1 MLYKAKVICA
11 GYKLKYVLR
20 LYKLSGMVAG
30 GWNDADRFW
39 DLILINLF
47 GVLAVQRRLQP

>member
-30 GWNDADRFW
+30 GWNDADRF
-39 DLILINLF
+39 
-47 GVLAVQRRLQP
+47 